1 MKFTTRNSDKE
12 ILKSFKSFNFLLI
25 VSLLISTI
33 VLINTKDLKFSIL
46 ILIIVFL
53 WSYSNINF
61 KDNYYLKEII
71 IEKEFYEINFYKN
84 GKNVI
89 VKDDPGKFDIIK
101 KNEFSKLGTFFIEIY
116 LDKKLILKQS
126 GNVDWEEMRLN
137 EIVERHNC
145 IKDEN

>member
-12 ILKSFKSFNFLLI
+12 ILKSFKSFNYFLI
-25 VSLLISTI
+25 VSLLIATI

-71 IEKEFYEINFYKN
+71 MKKEFYEINFYKN

-89 VKDDPGKFDIIK
+89 VKDDPGKVDIIK
-101 KNEFSKLGTFFIEIY
+101 KNELSKLGTPFIEIY

-145 IKDEN
+145 IKDDN